1 MEEELRQMDAAN
13 KPRLDLDQLESHFSE
28 FSIESTS
35 PTTLFLPG
43 NSRFSAYS
51 NDTDLASPSSMTS
64 SSTFNND
71 GKVSPMLSTLGNQS
85 HAPDFSAL
93 QKESPASA
101 TIPGTP
107 FELIPSPKLATSPI
121 RLSAAGHSPVTTEYP
136 FPVDMSNICVP
147 GRDDNRDHIKSLN
160 DPSNALHFW
169 NDLVR
174 PCDDYPS
181 LPCHDSPFSMQEN
194 SGYPTPRADQ
204 TDDQYHVYGDGQL
217 SNVQLQSAIQDLLD
231 ELSYLG
237 TAIVATSGPE
247 AC

>member
-1 MEEELRQMDAAN
+1 MEEELRQMDAED

-28 FSIESTS
+28 FSIEYTS

-43 NSRFSAYS
+43 NSRFSACS
-51 NDTDLASPSSMTS
+51 TDTDLASPSSMTS

-71 GKVSPMLSTLGNQS
+71 GKVSPTLSTVANQP
-85 HAPDFSAL
+85 HDPDFSAF
-93 QKESPASA
+93 QTESPASA
-101 TIPGTP
+101 SIPGTP

-121 RLSAAGHSPVTTEYP
+121 RLNAAGNSPATAEYP
-136 FPVDMSNICVP
+136 FPADMSNTCAP
-147 GRDDNRDHIKSLN
+147 GQDDNQDHIKCLS

-174 PCDDYPS
+174 PCDDYSS
-181 LPCHDSPFSMQEN
+181 LPCHDSPFSAQEN
-194 SGYPTPRADQ
+194 SGYPTPRANQ
-204 TDDQYHVYGDGQL
+204 TDDQYHTYGDRH
-217 SNVQLQSAIQDLLD
+217 VQLQSAIQDLLD

-237 TAIVATSGPE
+237 TAIVATSGSE